1 MATVPQSREK
11 IQSKTFMFYTHLFLA
26 IIRQKPPIVKRTSI
40 EIHSIPITMQ
50 KRNAK
55 LFFDP
60 ISGSLDDIHAFLDT
74 INCPKFS
81 YADVL
86 GCYSS
91 LIAQNWVGDTD
102 DERAAREP
110 GQQTATISR
119 APAAPAPA
127 TAPSSD
133 SSTDEIES
141 AEVEIHLQA
150 PLRQRPATN
159 QTFNVRWTKS
169 ETDALVQGL
178 RRYGWGKWEEICES
192 DPVLSGSRSS
202 EQCLNRA
209 KWLRRTKQLKL

>member
-1 MATVPQSREK
+1 M
-11 IQSKTFMFYTHLFLA
+11 
-26 IIRQKPPIVKRTSI
+26 
-40 EIHSIPITMQ
+40 HSNPITMQ

-74 INCPKFS
+74 VNCPKFS

-91 LIAQNWVGDTD
+91 LIAQNWVGDTE

-110 GQQTATISR
+110 GKPTATISR
-119 APAAPAPA
+119 AAVAQVPV

-150 PLRQRPATN
+150 PARPTK

-178 RRYGWGKWEEICES
+178 RRHGWGKWEKICES
-192 DPVLSGSRSS
+192 DPVLRGSRSP
-202 EQCLNRA
+202 EQCMNRA

>member
-1 MATVPQSREK
+1 
-11 IQSKTFMFYTHLFLA
+11 
-26 IIRQKPPIVKRTSI
+26 
-40 EIHSIPITMQ
+40 MQ

-74 INCPKFS
+74 VNCPKFS

-91 LIAQNWVGDTD
+91 LIAQNWVGDTE

-110 GQQTATISR
+110 GKPTATISR
-119 APAAPAPA
+119 AAVAQVPV

-150 PLRQRPATN
+150 PARPTK